1 MRKQKTTG
9 SILSFFFCSYECS
22 PLSPDVLFEKDEHVM
37 PLMSAAT
44 VWSSLENVVEDE
56 GLFKE
61 ITILLFVQV
70 LSLSFQGLL
79 PIKLIIFEHNN

>member
-1 MRKQKTTG
+1 
-9 SILSFFFCSYECS
+9 
-22 PLSPDVLFEKDEHVM
+22 M

-79 PIKLIIFEHNN
+79 PVKLIIFEDNN